1 MQVFP
6 GAGDAILRPPIP
18 TEFRM
23 KLFPQEKQKLD
34 LFGLFTRKE
43 RSPWMERFYLCV
55 SLAFFGWLIYRT
67 WFAD

>member
-1 MQVFP
+1 
-6 GAGDAILRPPIP
+6 
-18 TEFRM
+18 M

-34 LFGLFTRKE
+34 LIGLFTRKE
-43 RSPWMERFYLCV
+43 RNPWMERLYFVV

>member
-1 MQVFP
+1 
-6 GAGDAILRPPIP
+6 
-18 TEFRM
+18 M